1 MPKIRHI
8 FIAMIFFGLIVAEAV
23 PMLTKLA
30 SPAQSER
37 KLTAEEQ
44 NTILSI
50 LQKPEN
56 NTSSAFT
63 GKFLD
68 INWPLDPS
76 SVRKDA
82 INSSNLIGGTQFSSV
97 APTTP
102 ATNPSTNTDAND
114 ILIGLIPPISSNL
127 YYAYQDGGRMW
138 YSKGDNLLVIFPNE
152 SIKSFSKKTGIETA
166 WMQDRLAY
174 PPINDPTAYT
184 NYQKNYQAMIVAE
197 ATQWVL
203 MEFPSGGLVKV
214 SKPQFA
220 IPNTGGGTIY
230 TIPTTN

>member
-1 MPKIRHI
+1 
-8 FIAMIFFGLIVAEAV
+8 MIFFGLVIAEAV
-23 PMLTKLA
+23 PALTKLA

-37 KLTAEEQ
+37 QLTLEEQ

-76 SVRKDA
+76 RVAKDA
-82 INSSNLIGGTQFSSV
+82 IISSNLIGGIQLS
-97 APTTP
+97 P
-102 ATNPSTNTDAND
+102 ATPTANTDTDVSNILAN
-114 ILIGLIPPISSNL
+114 LVPPAGSDL
-127 YYAYQDGGRMW
+127 YYAYQDGGKMW
-138 YSKGDNLLVIFPNE
+138 YSKVNNILVIFPNE
-152 SIKSFSKKTGIETA
+152 SIRSFDKKTGIETA

-174 PPINDPTAYT
+174 PPITDPDAYA
-184 NYQKNYQAMIVAE
+184 NYQKNYLAEIVAE
-197 ATQWVL
+197 TTRWVL

-214 SKPQFA
+214 AKPAFA
-220 IPNTGGGTIY
+220 TPNTGGTIY
-230 TIPTTN
+230 GLPDILPNYGQ

>member
-1 MPKIRHI
+1 MPKLRHI

-23 PMLTKLA
+23 PALTKLA

-37 KLTAEEQ
+37 RLSTEEQ

-50 LQKPEN
+50 LQKPEDN
-56 NTSSAFT
+56 SSPSFT

-68 INWPLDPS
+68 IKWPTDPS
-76 SVRKDA
+76 GIMKDA
-82 INSSNLIGGTQFSSV
+82 IISSNLIGGTQFSPV
-97 APTTP
+97 TPTTP
-102 ATNPSTNTDAND
+102 TNTND
-114 ILIGLIPPISSNL
+114 ILADLVPPIASDL

-138 YSKGDNLLVIFPNE
+138 YSKGTNILVIFPNE
-152 SIKSFSKKTGIETA
+152 SIKSFDKKTGVETN

-174 PPINDPTAYT
+174 PPISDPNAYT
-184 NYQKNYQAMIVAE
+184 NYQKNYQAQIVAE

-220 IPNTGGGTIY
+220 TPNTGGGTIY
-230 TIPTTN
+230 GLPNILPNYGN